1 MGCSFEPK
9 MCKSRVC
16 VWQQGKMSSFA
27 VDFKLEKVN
36 SDFYS
41 AIQEKKSKSLVK
53 GITPHMCHYSDL
65 RSDKFSLLADIL
77 L

>member
-1 MGCSFEPK
+1 VGCSFEPK
-9 MCKSRVC
+9 MCNSWVF

-27 VDFKLEKVN
+27 VDFNLEKVN

-53 GITPHMCHYSDL
+53 GIAPHMCHYSDL
-65 RSDKFSLLADIL
+65 RSEIYSLQADIL

>member
-9 MCKSRVC
+9 MCKSRVF

-65 RSDKFSLLADIL
+65 RSEIFSLQADML

>member
-1 MGCSFEPK
+1 LKAGPTLQIWAVDGAEAE
-9 MCKSRVC
+9 
-16 VWQQGKMSSFA
+16 QGKISSFA

-53 GITPHMCHYSDL
+53 GIAPHMCHYSDL
-65 RSDKFSLLADIL
+65 RSEIYSLQADIL